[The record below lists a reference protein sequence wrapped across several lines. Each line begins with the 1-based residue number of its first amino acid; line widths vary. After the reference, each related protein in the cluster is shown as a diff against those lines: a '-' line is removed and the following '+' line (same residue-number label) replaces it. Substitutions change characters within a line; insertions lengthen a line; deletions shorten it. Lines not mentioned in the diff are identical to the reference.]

1 MIYKINKII
10 LKYISIIPQPTGT
23 QNIKRNG
30 QALVGM
36 LVLQIVKAG
45 VDLGKTA
52 VTYSYSGK
60 RALDY
65 FQEKAGI
72 FKDDISLHYSQLTN
86 SVSATKNMLLLTHQ
100 ARKVV
105 DLTEAMKILENTK
118 NLVLD

>member
-1 MIYKINKII
+1 M
-10 LKYISIIPQPTGT
+10 KYISIIPQPPGT

-36 LVLQIVKAG
+36 LALQIVKAG

-52 VTYSYSGK
+52 VTYGWSE
-60 RALDY
+60 DY

-72 FKDDISLHYSQLTN
+72 FKDDISLYYSQLTN
-86 SVSATKNMLLLTHQ
+86 SISATKNMLLLTHQ

-105 DLTEAMKILENTK
+105 DLTEAMKVWENTK
-118 NLVLD
+118 NLVLGDAISTEYY